1 MYVPDVFKESD
12 HDRVAQFI
20 AHHPLATLIGVQE
33 GKPVADHLPFLC
45 LDTLALGSTL
55 IAHTSIS
62 NPTWKLG
69 ENRPEVLLVFS
80 GATAYVS
87 PSLYP
92 SKQQTHEVVP
102 TYNYLSVHLR
112 GHLEHSHERDTKL
125 HHVTRLTEAMER
137 TRAEPWSVDDA
148 PAPYIE
154 KMLKGLV
161 ALTFTV
167 TSITAKAKASQN
179 RLPQDQA
186 GVARGLENDPAT
198 RDAAALVAARVT
210 VSNP

>member
-1 MYVPDVFKESD
+1 MYVPDVFKETD

-20 AHHPLATLIGVQE
+20 ARHPLATLIGVQE

-45 LDTLALGSTL
+45 LDTLAPGSKL

-137 TRAEPWSVDDA
+137 TRAEPWSVSDA

-167 TSITAKAKASQN
+167 TSITAKTKASQN

>member
-1 MYVPDVFKESD
+1 MYVPDVFKETD

-20 AHHPLATLIGVQE
+20 ARHPLATLIGVQE
-33 GKPVADHLPFLC
+33 GRPVADHLPFLC
-45 LDTLALGSTL
+45 LDTLAPGSKL

-137 TRAEPWSVDDA
+137 TRAEPWSVSDA

-167 TSITAKAKASQN
+167 TSITAKTKASQN